1 MTGPKELRNGPCGGV
16 DSDGNCEVEQ
26 IGKCVWVAAYER
38 SRKMPWFGDDIR
50 TIQPPV
56 NRQLLGS
63 SAWITMLNQE
73 DKRLPNGWVDLTD
86 VPVRVGRR
94 Q

>member
-1 MTGPKELRNGPCGGV
+1 MH
-16 DSDGNCEVEQ
+16 
-26 IGKCVWVAAYER
+26 
-38 SRKMPWFGDDIR
+38 WFGDDIR

-73 DKRLPNGWVDLTD
+73 DKRSPNGWVDITD
-86 VPVRVGRR
+86 IPVRAGGR
-94 Q
+94 